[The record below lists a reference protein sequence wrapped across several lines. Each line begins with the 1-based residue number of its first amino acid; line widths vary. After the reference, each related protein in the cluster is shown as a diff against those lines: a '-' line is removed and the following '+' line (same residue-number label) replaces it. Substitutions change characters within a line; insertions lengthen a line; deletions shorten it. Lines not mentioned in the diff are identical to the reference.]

1 MVMTSAHLA
10 IAESMR
16 LMPPELTGPAG
27 PESHTL
33 AGLEHLNVVLA
44 AICSGLIPPVVL
56 FTAGFP
62 VFRLLDRLG
71 SVNTQEE
78 TVLTYVTEDRLRSKP
93 CQAMCA
99 R

>member
-71 SVNTQEE
+71 STAVA
-78 TVLTYVTEDRLRSKP
+78 TVPMPSGSAVACKTTHGR
-93 CQAMCA
+93 A
-99 R
+99 